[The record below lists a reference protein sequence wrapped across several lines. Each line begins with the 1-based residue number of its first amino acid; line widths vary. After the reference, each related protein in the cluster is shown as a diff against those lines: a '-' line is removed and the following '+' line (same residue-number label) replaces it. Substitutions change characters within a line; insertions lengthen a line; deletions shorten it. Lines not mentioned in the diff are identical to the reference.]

1 MDETLEEWYTKNA
14 NSTRDSC
21 NDIIEN
27 LRKQHLDPVLQQLNG
42 EDTAHL
48 SFQNIT
54 DAYDRFKEDY
64 GRFAMGAQDVIAKV
78 SFDLQRVRRIFYF
91 DSNHSAKKGDLML
104 P

>member
-42 EDTAHL
+42 EDAANL
-48 SFQNIT
+48 SYQDIT
-54 DAYDRFKEDY
+54 DAYDRLKEDY
-64 GRFAMGAQDVIAKV
+64 ERFAIGAQDVIAKV
-78 SFDLQRVRRIFYF
+78 FFDLQLVRRLFSF
-91 DSNHSAKKGDLML
+91 ECR
-104 P
+104 